1 MKRFLSPQSQKKK
14 SQKKKRIMVD
24 MSVTLLHHG
33 HIRILKKASH
43 YGQVIVAL
51 TKDKEIKKFK
61 GYKTEMNFFQRKEIL
76 ESIRYVHSVVP
87 SNFIINNKNGF
98 LAKNYAEWK
107 KNLIELID
115 DSDKRA
121 KIGLE
126 AKKTF
131 NEKFDFDKNHKK
143 YLDVLSIK

>member
-1 MKRFLSPQSQKKK
+1 M

-76 ESIRYVHSVVP
+76 ESIRYVRSVVP
-87 SNFIINNKNGF
+87 SNFIINNKF
-98 LAKNYAEWK
+98 LSKHKIDLLIHGHDNKNKIDK
-107 KNLIELID
+107 KKIIIL
-115 DSDKRA
+115 KRT
-121 KIGLE
+121 KGISTSLLR
-126 AKKTF
+126 KKVLQ
-131 NEKFDFDKNHKK
+131 NVKK
-143 YLDVLSIK
+143 K

>member
-1 MKRFLSPQSQKKK
+1 M

-87 SNFIINNKNGF
+87 SNFIINNKF
-98 LAKNYAEWK
+98 LSKHKIDLLIHGHDNKNKIDK
-107 KNLIELID
+107 KKIIIL
-115 DSDKRA
+115 KRT
-121 KIGLE
+121 KGISTSLLR
-126 AKKTF
+126 KKVLQ
-131 NEKFDFDKNHKK
+131 NVKK
-143 YLDVLSIK
+143 K